1 MPPGLPAV
9 PTLDEPEAPKAD
21 DFICIAR
28 IARPQGIRGE
38 VIADLLTDFPE
49 RFAKLGSA
57 RIKKPNGEIIIL
69 RLESSRPHKGRMLLK
84 FAGYDTMNAA
94 DELRDSR
101 LMITRDQLVK
111 LPKDTFFDFD
121 LIDCEVIT
129 VGGQAVGWVKRV
141 QSFGA
146 APLLVVE
153 GGEREHLIPLASSI
167 CIEVDIANKRIVI
180 DPPEGLLE
188 L

>member
-1 MPPGLPAV
+1 MPPTTV
-9 PTLDEPEAPKAD
+9 PPETGD
-21 DFICIAR
+21 LISIAR

-49 RFAKLGSA
+49 RFATLETA
-57 RIKKPNGEIIIL
+57 RLKKPNGDLLSL
-69 RLESSRPHKGRMLLK
+69 RLENARPHKGRILLK

-94 DELRDSR
+94 EALRDARVMVSH
-101 LMITRDQLVK
+101 DQLVK
-111 LPKDTFFDFD
+111 LPEDSFYDFD
-121 LIDCEVIT
+121 LIDCEVT
-129 VGGQAVGWVKRV
+129 TKDGQSVGRVGNVHNY
-141 QSFGA
+141 GA

-153 GGEREHLIPLASSI
+153 AGDKEHLIPLASSI
-167 CIEVDIANKRIVI
+167 CIEIDVAQKRIVI

>member
-1 MPPGLPAV
+1 MPPAV
-9 PTLDEPEAPKAD
+9 PTLDEREAPTAD

-57 RIKKPNGEIIIL
+57 RVKKPNGEIIML

-84 FAGYDTMNAA
+84 FVGYDTMNAA

-101 LMITRDQLVK
+101 LLITRDQLVK

-121 LIDCEVIT
+121 LIDCEVAT
-129 VGGQAVGWVKRV
+129 AGGQAVGRVKSV